1 MLTVDVHCCHLLFDH
16 FQFALIRGPNI
27 PGSYAYCSLR
37 LWTLLSP
44 PDTSTTERCFRF
56 GPFASF
62 FHGASNCPLLYPR
75 YIGHLPAWGAYLL
88 VSSLFAFS
96 YSFGVLLA
104 RILWSGLPFPSPVDH
119 VLSVLF
125 ALTRPSWVALH
136 SMTLSFT
143 ELHRPLHHKAVF
155 REGEVT
161 WGSGSCGTFGLSS

>member
-1 MLTVDVHCCHLLFDH
+1 MQSLSCVQLFCDTMDYSMPGFPVLHCLLGFAQIHVLGSTVL
-16 FQFALIRGPNI
+16 
-27 PGSYAYCSLR
+27 CSTGLDFHHQTR
-37 LWTLLSP
+37 
-44 PDTSTTERCFRF
+44 TTEPHLRF
-56 GPFASF
+56 GPAASSF
-62 FHGASNCPLLYPR
+62 LELLV
-75 YIGHLPAWGAYLL
+75 ITLCSSQAYLL